1 MTAST
6 ERWVDTAAD
15 VNANARRRERELRLA
30 VIGMSTSATCGVR
43 DHATLLA
50 TGLQGEHVHSS
61 MHWLSR
67 RAGTFAQAR
76 AEVGAWA
83 QELTAELRSERPDAL
98 LLHYSVFAHAYRGLP
113 LFVAPMVKA
122 LRESRI
128 PLIGLL
134 HEYAFRRRGRSGLN
148 GAAWS
153 LSQRA
158 ALLGVMRASTA
169 VIATMPQRA
178 DWLATRVWLPRR
190 PLAVAPVFSTLPAP
204 AVASSPAAAAAPAD
218 AAASPAAVASSPVA
232 GLPADEGRAP
242 RVGLFGY
249 SCRPELVALVLDA
262 VALARAHGLPFELTL
277 LGAPGAD
284 SEVGEL
290 WRSEAAAR
298 ALEQALRF
306 SGTVAAQELSDMLAA
321 CELLLFVDRP
331 GPTSRKTTLAGSLA
345 SGTAVLALDGPE
357 SWGELIEADA
367 VALAAP
373 RPDALAAAIERLL
386 GAREERAALAAR
398 GRAFA
403 AARMSVARSAAVVA
417 AQLDYILDGAR
428 AGALVDSHASRAAP

>member
-6 ERWVDTAAD
+6 ERRVETDAA
-15 VNANARRRERELRLA
+15 VNANTRCRERELRLA

-43 DHATLLA
+43 DYATLLA
-50 TGLQGEHVHSS
+50 AGLQSEHVYSS

-83 QELTAELRSERPDAL
+83 QELTDELRSERPDAL

-113 LFVAPMVKA
+113 LFVAPMVRA
-122 LRESRI
+122 LRASQI

-134 HEYAFRRRGRSGLN
+134 HEYAFRQRGRSGLN

-158 ALLGVMRASTA
+158 ALLGVMRASKA
-169 VIATMPQRA
+169 VIATMPERA

-190 PLAVAPVFSTLPAP
+190 QLALAPVFSTLPAP
-204 AVASSPAAAAAPAD
+204 AAALAPVGDGA
-218 AAASPAAVASSPVA
+218 
-232 GLPADEGRAP
+232 AP

-249 SCRPELVALVLDA
+249 SCRPELVALVLDG
-262 VALARAHGLPFELTL
+262 VALARARGLPLELTL

-284 SEVGEL
+284 SEIGEL
-290 WRSEAAAR
+290 WRSDAAAR
-298 ALEQALRF
+298 AIGPVLRF
-306 SGTVAAQELSDMLAA
+306 SGTVAAQELSNMLAA

-386 GAREERAALAAR
+386 GAREECIALGAR

-417 AQLDYILDGAR
+417 AQLDYILDGVR
-428 AGALVDSHASRAAP
+428 AGAVVDSHAARAAP